1 MIGVISLLYF
11 LFSAAE
17 IPNQYIDILD
27 LTVGDKIVS
36 DTKMYWGGGGG
47 SSSSRPIVSV
57 TLNLDKDR
65 YVLGEEF
72 IYEVSLK
79 NVSGKEIRIPWDTD
93 GDKINYGKESYSY
106 EDLPEGFMKAGAM
119 IRYPGDILEIDGT
132 TTMSTPPGFVN
143 LYGSNAF
150 ASSIKILKPDE
161 SILIR
166 AAGRWSNDRINKVI
180 FDKTSDGSNAILEIY
195 ASWIFSYGIDFV
207 LYETMYNSPTIQ
219 IELEIPPS
227 KGEE

>member
-17 IPNQYIDILD
+17 IPNQYVDILD

-36 DTKMYWGGGGG
+36 DTKMNWGGGGG

-72 IYEVSLK
+72 IYEISLK
-79 NVSGKEIRIPWDTD
+79 NISEKEIQIPWDTD
-93 GDKINYGKESYSY
+93 GDKINYGTESYSY
-106 EDLPEGFMKAGAM
+106 EDLPVGFMKVLSS
-119 IRYPGDILEIDGT
+119 IRYSDPFVKVDDT
-132 TTMSTPPGFVN
+132 TTVHLMPGTIA
-143 LYGSNAF
+143 LYGSDAF
-150 ASSIKILKPDE
+150 ASSIKALKPEE
-161 SILIR
+161 SVMIR
-166 AAGRWSNDRINKVI
+166 AAGRWSDDRINKVI
-180 FDKTSDGSNAILEIY
+180 FDKTTDGSNVTLEIY
-195 ASWIFSYGIDFV
+195 ANWIFSYGIDFRA
-207 LYETMYNSPTIQ
+207 YEQMYNSPTIQ
-219 IELEIPPS
+219 IELEIPPG